1 MKLKVEICCVID
13 VTGTDGLYPCNKIV
27 ENILQDEM
35 LRDDISGGLPIV
47 HYGVNVTEVTN
58 D

>member
-1 MKLKVEICCVID
+1 MKLKIDICCVID
-13 VTGTDGLYPCNKIV
+13 VLNTVGLYPCDQIV

-35 LRDDISGGLPIV
+35 LRYDISGGLPIV
-47 HYGVNVTEVTN
+47 HYDVNVTEVTN